1 MIPLFCSRIL
11 HACPVIESHD
21 VDLIPARTHDAVIR
35 DLPEKKSSSPPPLW
49 PQASTSPSAMKRSI
63 RAVTTGSGTEP
74 SSSTASWK
82 ARMLNLK
89 LARSP
94 TCSSLPSRLYVDHS
108 HCPCSR
114 QLPLAALPS
123 TRAIPN
129 RDVFYVSDPISSIR
143 SERFLRSRGE

>member
-49 PQASTSPSAMKRSI
+49 SQVSTSPSAMKRSI

-82 ARMLNLK
+82 ARMLNFAPSVFSAVAENSLSQCD
-89 LARSP
+89 ASSP
-94 TCSSLPSRLYVDHS
+94 CWSWASFSSAWATSDL
-108 HCPCSR
+108 C
-114 QLPLAALPS
+114 ALPS
-123 TRAIPN
+123 
-129 RDVFYVSDPISSIR
+129 
-143 SERFLRSRGE
+143 LRSCRWRRRLSSAASSCAL